1 MYWYNRKVGKS
12 RAIVEED
19 DDEVELVAGP
29 SAAGTKRRRT
39 GGDVIEI
46 PRSVARAGR
55 QVFDG
60 VVMPGFPKQPLGLS
74 ISTRRRTSEELKE
87 VPRIGATPF
96 GVDREAAGLDS
107 PTYGELPREERELR
121 WDVKDGV
128 DMVLSG
134 LEKISLGVPVLAARR
149 NDRRSE
155 EAGGSSSKGKGKAR
169 KE

>member
-1 MYWYNRKVGKS
+1 MGKS
-12 RAIVEED
+12 RLIVESD
-19 DDEVELVAGP
+19 DDDVEVVAGS

-39 GGDVIEI
+39 DGDVIEI
-46 PRSVARAGR
+46 PRSVARSAQGHSKAER

-60 VVMPGFPKQPLGLS
+60 VVMPGFPKKPLGLS
-74 ISTRRRTSEELKE
+74 VTTRRRTSEELKE
-87 VPRIGATPF
+87 VPRVGATPF

-134 LEKISLGVPVLAARR
+134 LEKISLGVPVFTATNCF
-149 NDRRSE
+149 ND
-155 EAGGSSSKGKGKAR
+155 
-169 KE
+169 